1 MFENERDNLGLPE
14 AETNSVLAEEDT
26 GPSLEI
32 GVVSNCKK
40 LNVRAEPDVDADVV
54 CIIDEGTEVSIDM
67 IESTDEFYA
76 VYLVS
81 GVEGYCMRK
90 FIAVK

>member
-1 MFENERDNLGLPE
+1 MFENERDELGLPG
-14 AETNSVLAEEDT
+14 AEPDGVLAEEDT

-40 LNVRAEPDVDADVV
+40 LNVRAEPDVNADVICV
-54 CIIDEGTEVSIDM
+54 IDKGTKVSIDM
-67 IESTDEFYA
+67 IESTEDFYA

-81 GVEGYCMRK
+81 GVEGYCMK
-90 FIAVK
+90 EFIAVE

>member
-1 MFENERDNLGLPE
+1 MFEYERDNLGLPE

-40 LNVRAEPDVDADVV
+40 LNVRAEPDINADVICV
-54 CIIDEGTEVSIDM
+54 IDKGTEVSIDM
-67 IESTDEFYA
+67 SESTEDFYA

-81 GVEGYCMRK
+81 GVEGYCMK
-90 FIAVK
+90 EFIAVE